1 MRTDILLVEDSHE
14 DADLA
19 IRVLKQDN
27 PTTRIKVIH
36 DGVETINYL
45 FDEADNARKD
55 HLPKVIF
62 LDIKL
67 PRLTG
72 SEILKKLKSHE
83 VTKSIPVVVMTSSN
97 LQRDISECYRL
108 GANSYLVKPIDF
120 HSYQTMIVNSS
131 RYWLKYNTTMPV

>member
-19 IRVLKQDN
+19 MRVLKQDN
-27 PTTRIKVIH
+27 PATRIKVIH
-36 DGVETINYL
+36 DGVETIDYL
-45 FDEADNARKD
+45 FDEHDKALKQL
-55 HLPKVIF
+55 LPKVIF

-72 SEILKKLKSHE
+72 PEILKKLKSHE
-83 VTKSIPVVVMTSSN
+83 DTMYIPVIIMTSSN
-97 LQRDISECYRL
+97 QQRDIIECYRL

-120 HSYQTMIVNSS
+120 RSYHTMIVNTS
-131 RYWLKYNTTMPV
+131 RYWLNHNISMPA

>member
-1 MRTDILLVEDSHE
+1 MRTDILLVEDSRE

-27 PTTRIKVIH
+27 PATKIKVIH
-36 DGVETINYL
+36 DGVDTINYL
-45 FDEADNARKD
+45 FDESNNALK
-55 HLPKVIF
+55 HLLPKVIF

-72 SEILKKLKSHE
+72 PEILKKLKSNE
-83 VTKSIPVVVMTSSN
+83 ITKNIPVVVMTSSN
-97 LQRDISECYRL
+97 QQRDIVECYEL

-120 HSYQTMIVNSS
+120 QRYHTMIINSS
-131 RYWLKYNTTMPV
+131 RYWLNYNITMPV

>member
-1 MRTDILLVEDSHE
+1 MRTDILLIEDSHE

-27 PTTRIKVIH
+27 PATKVKVIH

-45 FDEADNARKD
+45 FDELDNAMK
-55 HLPKVIF
+55 HLLPKVIF

-72 SEILKKLKSHE
+72 PEILKKLKTHKD
-83 VTKSIPVVVMTSSN
+83 TLSIPVVVMTSSN
-97 LQRDISECYRL
+97 QQRDICECYRL

-120 HSYQTMIVNSS
+120 RSYHTLIVNTS
-131 RYWLKYNTTMPV
+131 RYWLNHNVS